1 MKKVLKNKEE
11 RLSGMAFNRVS
22 ILIVAML
29 L

>member
-11 RLSGMAFNRVS
+11 RLSGMEFKRVS